1 MVQKPTRPFQKSGV
15 QVLAKMATTARAVDP
30 ARLTFVDGSSSILGV
45 GATGSVVAGELV
57 SRGRVRR
64 VAVKLI
70 VDDAGESTNHAMAQR
85 VASSGVCRLIGICV
99 KGHHTCLV
107 MHRYERSL
115 YDLVDDEGPIDEP
128 TVRKMGG
135 ALCATLAALHGAG
148 LVVCDIKPANILL
161 DELNAPVFADFGAA
175 VVLGGNARHAR
186 MRGTVRY
193 MAPETF
199 QMRALPESDVWSLA
213 CTLVEMHTGRAPWE
227 GMCAQQIN
235 VAVLFCKRVPAVPA
249 TMPACDV
256 VRRCFAFS
264 PNDRPTAAELAA
276 AMRPC

>member
-1 MVQKPTRPFQKSGV
+1 
-15 QVLAKMATTARAVDP
+15 MATTARAVDP
-30 ARLTFVDGSSSILGV
+30 ARLTFVDGSNSILGV

-70 VDDAGESTNHAMAQR
+70 VDDAGESTKHAMAQR
-85 VASSGVCRLIGICV
+85 AASSGVCRLIGTCV

-115 YDLVDDEGPIDEP
+115 YDLVDDEWPMDEQ
-128 TVRKMGG
+128 TVRKIGG
-135 ALCATLAALHGAG
+135 SLCATLTALHGAG
-148 LVVCDIKPANILL
+148 IVVCDIKPQNVLL
-161 DELNAPVFADFGAA
+161 DELGVPVFADFGAA
-175 VVLGGNARHAR
+175 VVLGGNARHEK

-199 QMRALPESDVWSLA
+199 QMRALPESDIWSLA
-213 CTLVEMHTGRAPWE
+213 CTLVEMHTGRAPWD

-235 VAVLFCKRVPAVPA
+235 VAVLFCGRAPAVPD

-256 VRRCFAFS
+256 IRRCFSFD
-264 PNDRPTAAELAA
+264 PRDRPTAAELAA
-276 AMRPC
+276 AMRPCE